1 MEKQNTDITQQYGNI
16 FGETSCSGYC
26 INCNKEHYL
35 IEGTAHK
42 YCLDLIAKLEKE
54 NRIDFDTCEENADPL
69 YSTDYLFG
77 DALGQMFGILA
88 GRDRS
93 GKEVVLKAFSG
104 QYNGVWN
111 IEGWVPPLFN
121 TKDFDRSSRDVD
133 KEIKRLG
140 EKIDLL
146 PDGSE
151 IKFDLLRKR
160 KKLSQDLMRE
170 IHSLYRL
177 INFNGEESSLFNAF
191 IEDRGIPTGTGDC
204 CAPKLLNYAA
214 RNDLIPAGIAEFYF
228 GKTNRSGTKKHKE
241 FYTSCKNK
249 CGPILGFL
257 LCGLDK

>member
-1 MEKQNTDITQQYGNI
+1 MEKQNTDITQLSEKDLGKL
-16 FGETSCSGYC
+16 SCNGYC
-26 INCNKEHYL
+26 IKCGKEHCL
-35 IEGTAHK
+35 IEGIARK
-42 YCLDLIAKLEKE
+42 YCLELMRKLEKE
-54 NRIDFDTCEENADPL
+54 KRIDIDTCAENADPEF
-69 YSTDYLFG
+69 STDYLFG
-77 DALGQMFGILA
+77 DALGQMFGILV
-88 GRDRS
+88 GRGRN

-111 IEGWVPPLFN
+111 IEGWVPPLFD
-121 TKDFDRSSRDVD
+121 TGDFDISSRDVD

-140 EKIDLL
+140 NKIGLL
-146 PDGSE
+146 PDGSV

-160 KKLSQDLMRE
+160 KKLSQDLMRK

-191 IEDRGIPTGTGDC
+191 VENRGIPTGTGDC

-214 RNDLIPAGIAEFYF
+214 RNDLIPTGIAEFYF

-249 CGPILGFL
+249 CRPILGFL
-257 LCGLDK
+257 LCGLDI